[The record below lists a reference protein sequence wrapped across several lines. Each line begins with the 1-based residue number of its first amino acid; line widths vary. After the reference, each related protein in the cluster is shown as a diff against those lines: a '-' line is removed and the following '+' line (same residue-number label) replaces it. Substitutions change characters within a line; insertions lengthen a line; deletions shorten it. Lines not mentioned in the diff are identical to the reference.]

1 MLCFFKQVTHTGS
14 AHTDEHFHEIRS
26 GDAEK
31 RYSGFACHGFRQQGL
46 TGSGRA
52 LQQDTLGDSCSDTGV
67 FSRLLQEI
75 NDLLQ
80 FFLFLFQTGYLSECD
95 TLVTQC
101 HLGAAFAEVHHLA
114 VTAACLLGIH
124 HHEQENSHRQHDQ
137 HRQHIG
143 QEPVLPF
150 NVIDHRIKPILTY
163 QGLQF
168 CNVRCVQLM
177 RYTVLHLDLQ
187 ISGRCFSVGLHHDF
201 RYIAGIQ
208 IRNELCLGVFI
219 CTVVQQVEA
228 EDHQKQKY
236 DKYKI

>member
-1 MLCFFKQVTHTGS
+1 M
-14 AHTDEHFHEIRS
+14 
-26 GDAEK
+26 
-31 RYSGFACHGFRQQGL
+31 
-46 TGSGRA
+46 
-52 LQQDTLGDSCSDTGV
+52 
-67 FSRLLQEI
+67 
-75 NDLLQ
+75 
-80 FFLFLFQTGYLSECD
+80 
-95 TLVTQC
+95 
-101 HLGAAFAEVHHLA
+101 
-114 VTAACLLGIH
+114 GIH

-150 NVIDHRIKPILTY
+150 NVIDYRIKPILTY

-177 RYTVLHLDLQ
+177 RYTVFHLDLQ